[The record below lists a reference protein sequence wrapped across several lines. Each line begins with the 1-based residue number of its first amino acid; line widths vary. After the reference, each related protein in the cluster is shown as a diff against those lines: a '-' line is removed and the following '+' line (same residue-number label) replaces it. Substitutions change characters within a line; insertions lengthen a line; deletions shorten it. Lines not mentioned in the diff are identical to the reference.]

1 MFQELEDFK
10 FSLKFRL
17 VLHFYTFWFKMP
29 FRISFIPTVKLHSL
43 HIPVYIS
50 LVEGLPYGTAT
61 HLNCIILSNPC
72 NYYINIAHNFRAF
85 ELILCL
91 FYKVLV
97 FFVVS
102 WLSYVVLDC
111 SNLVLFCPV
120 GLHFHYLNP
129 LSRSGLMDVMLLF
142 DPKIRQIS

>member
-50 LVEGLPYGTAT
+50 LIEDLPYGMIT
-61 HLNCIILSNPC
+61 HSNCIIPLDLC
-72 NYYINIAHNFRAF
+72 NYYMNTAHNFFAF
-85 ELILCL
+85 EHILCL
-91 FYKVLV
+91 FYAVIML
-97 FFVVS
+97 FVVFTGS
-102 WLSYVVLDC
+102 LC
-111 SNLVLFCPV
+111 F
-120 GLHFHYLNP
+120 F
-129 LSRSGLMDVMLLF
+129 
-142 DPKIRQIS
+142 